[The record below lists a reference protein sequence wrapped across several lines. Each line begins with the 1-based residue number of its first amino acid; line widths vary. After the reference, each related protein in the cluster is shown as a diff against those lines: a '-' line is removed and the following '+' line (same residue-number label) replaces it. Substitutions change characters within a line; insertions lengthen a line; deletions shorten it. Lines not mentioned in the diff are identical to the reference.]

1 MQAVYLGQSA
11 PLAGWYTT
19 STIDSSVNC
28 AAAAATAADP
38 IYEVNNKENVANF
51 DRSSLGVQNIRI
63 HNIILGN
70 TDLIS
75 WKNGQKKES
84 LSKSMIL
91 SGSWILFIMN
101 QNPYR
106 L

>member
-11 PLAGWYTT
+11 PLAGGYTT

-28 AAAAATAADP
+28 AAAAATADP

-75 WKNGQKKES
+75 
-84 LSKSMIL
+84 
-91 SGSWILFIMN
+91 
-101 QNPYR
+101 
-106 L
+106 